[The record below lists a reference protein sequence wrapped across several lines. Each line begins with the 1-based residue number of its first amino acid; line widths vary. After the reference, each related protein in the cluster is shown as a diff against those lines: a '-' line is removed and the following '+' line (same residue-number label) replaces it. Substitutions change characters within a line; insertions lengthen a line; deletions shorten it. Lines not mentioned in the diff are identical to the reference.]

1 MMGKDGGLAE
11 NEELDPILSGSI
23 TKELL
28 QQSRKEIES
37 ELHGGAG
44 QEDVDVLS
52 DLENMTED
60 EISNAFDVLYTQ
72 DTELRKLLGE
82 HPERYTVPEKAS
94 ILQAYKKGGGVAGL
108 AEIIDSGDEGE
119 CEEMDIDLDNP
130 EDAKVVEDEFKKLY
144 ADPNFSRLIGEEA
157 LELDALQ
164 KYQILEAYNKNGIEG
179 VMMLM
184 QGSAGAE
191 QRSPTDGGSPGK
203 EEDDEELL
211 YKNGKA
217 YSRVQIEDMPDPEY
231 LMDTQ
236 TGDIYN
242 VNFELVATGDEVE
255 A

>member
-1 MMGKDGGLAE
+1 MMGKDGLAE

-37 ELHGGAG
+37 ELNGGAAA
-44 QEDVDVLS
+44 EEVDVLS
-52 DLENMTED
+52 DLENMNED

-72 DTELRKLLGE
+72 DVELRKLLGE

-119 CEEMDIDLDNP
+119 GEEMDIDLDNP

-164 KYQILEAYNKNGIEG
+164 KYQILEAYNKNGVEG
-179 VMMLM
+179 VMLLM

-203 EEDDEELL
+203 EDDEELL